1 MAKSLQEQLLGAGLV
16 DQKKAKAIKHEQRKQ
31 KKQTQPTKKGVVN
44 VDEDKLRIEQERLA
58 KVERD
63 RALNRQKQEAAEE
76 RAVQA
81 QIQQLI
87 QSNKLSIDGDV
98 GYQFVDD
105 KTVRKIYVDD
115 LKQSQLALG
124 LLAVAKQNDNY
135 FVIPK
140 LVAEKIMQRDPK
152 VIVSLNEK
160 SASVVDADDPY
171 KDYQIPDDLMW

>member
-16 DQKKAKAIKHEQRKQ
+16 DQKKAKALKQEKRKQ
-31 KKQTQPTKKGVVN
+31 TKQQPKTKGGVVVN
-44 VDEDKLRIEQERLA
+44 EDKVRIEQERQA
-58 KVERD
+58 KADRD
-63 RALNRQKQEAAEE
+63 RELNRKKQAELNE

-87 QSNKLSIDGDV
+87 ESNKVPVDGEL

-105 KTVRKIYVDD
+105 KKVRKIYVDE
-115 LKQSQLALG
+115 LGQTQLASG
-124 LLAVAKQNDNY
+124 VLAIAKHQDKF

-140 LVAEKIMQRDPK
+140 LVAEKIMQRDPQ

-160 SASVVDADDPY
+160 SANLVDDDDPY

>member
-16 DQKKAKAIKHEQRKQ
+16 DQKKAKAIKQEQRKS
-31 KKQTQPTKKGVVN
+31 KKQQPKKKGGVV
-44 VDEDKLRIEQERLA
+44 VDEDKVRLELEREA
-58 KVERD
+58 KAEHD
-63 RALNRQKQEAAEE
+63 RELNRKKQALVEE

-87 QSNKLSIDGDV
+87 ETNKLPIDGEV

-105 KTVRKIYVDD
+105 KKIRKIYVDD

-124 LLAVAKQNDNY
+124 ILAVAKYQDSY

-140 LVAEKIMQRDPK
+140 LVAEKIMQRDPS
-152 VIVSLNEK
+152 VVVSLNEK
-160 SASVVDADDPY
+160 SANAVDEDDPY